1 MTGLTFFFFFQMS
14 LHLGNISPHIRRD
27 ELESVFQRFGRC
39 TVRLKDKFGFV
50 VYDYPAN
57 AEKALKI
64 LRGKAIC
71 GEPITLSWSN
81 RQPQPKPLQRFAKG
95 ARVFQPPRG
104 KHFGRHDYVS
114 RDMGYNG
121 QQGHKRGFRSAD
133 INGGRI
139 GYAEPVD
146 ELTSHHGYVE
156 DHSFVDD
163 FPDDSGGREATVL
176 QNSRWEEQ
184 GLEPLNQNGL
194 ENGPH
199 FDRYVPSSADEINE
213 HDHLTCMADLPS
225 RRRPEEKTEKE
236 HSNTGG
242 NTLTSRPQIDVKEE
256 ERFRNSHRVRHRDS
270 SLERTTHQ
278 SGRKDYREKKRRRDN
293 PESTRNYSK
302 KARAPVTN
310 SNSTS
315 SNHTASESHLHS
327 RSLKSLSMYPSN
339 SRPKSSPARKNSRYS
354 SIRSGSTSYS
364 KSSSPTSQPLSVSPD
379 QSLSSSSNKMQIEQK
394 DLHQESKVD
403 ILEGEPVAKNESS
416 SDYSFKEVK
425 DSLAPDSDIGDP
437 TEFPHTLEEIGEFQ
451 NNNDLTLQHA
461 KSQSQNPDVHISER
475 SLAANAMKLSSE
487 ELCMVLKHYRL
498 EQPEEM
504 DKDLPIEDCLG
515 CARLWPW
522 EIIYYRRYKK
532 GHISTENYT
541 RRLAQNKEFGIVDK
555 YVRSSSGWG
564 EV

>member
-1 MTGLTFFFFFQMS
+1 MS

-81 RQPQPKPLQRFAKG
+81 RQPQPKPIQRFAKG

-176 QNSRWEEQ
+176 QNGRWEEQ

-199 FDRYVPSSADEINE
+199 FD
-213 HDHLTCMADLPS
+213 
-225 RRRPEEKTEKE
+225 
-236 HSNTGG
+236 
-242 NTLTSRPQIDVKEE
+242 RPQIDVKEE

-302 KARAPVTN
+302 NARAPVTN
-310 SNSTS
+310 STS
-315 SNHTASESHLHS
+315 SDHTASESHLHS

-354 SIRSGSTSYS
+354 SIRSGSTSHS

-522 EIIYYRRYKK
+522 EIIYYRRYKN